1 MLAHRLR
8 RWSSIIPTL
17 EQRLVLTGTKE
28 FKEKLLAGTEA
39 LLCNGIHILVVAQ
52 QMYSRFLCHY
62 LVSYLGLI
70 PHNLKTKTPV
80 AEIQRGGGGCPGPRF
95 SKLNHLNID
104 ENCHNSGTLKIN

>member
-8 RWSSIIPTL
+8 RWSSIMPTQ

-39 LLCNGIHILVVAQ
+39 LLCNGILHLVVAQ
-52 QMYSRFLCHY
+52 QLYSNPANTKHLY
-62 LVSYLGLI
+62 NIWLI
-70 PHNLKTKTPV
+70 PHHLKTKHQWRGFR
-80 AEIQRGGGGCPGPRF
+80 ERGCQRGPGSRF

-104 ENCHNSGTLKIN
+104 ENCHNSGI